1 MKLSI
6 YLDEHDKGTPIE
18 FADAVIKCHIPDGDN
33 YATEEDWETAHERLA
48 EISEHIKVYLRHNR
62 VLGYSGEEK

>member
-18 FADAVIKCHIPDGDN
+18 FADAVINCHIPDNDE
-33 YATEEDWETAHERLA
+33 YATEEDYIRARERLA
-48 EISEHIKVYLRHNR
+48 EIAEHIQVYLKYNR
-62 VLGYSGEEK
+62 VGVEV